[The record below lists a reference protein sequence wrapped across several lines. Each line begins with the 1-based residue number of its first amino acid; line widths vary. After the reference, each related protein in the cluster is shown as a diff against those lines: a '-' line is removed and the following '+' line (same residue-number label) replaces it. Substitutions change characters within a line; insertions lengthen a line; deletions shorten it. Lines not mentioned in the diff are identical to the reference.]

1 MWIRPLV
8 HLAVVVSLLT
18 LSASQAAAHGEK
30 SQEPFLRMRTVM
42 WYDVV
47 WSTDKLNVN
56 EEMIITGKFH
66 LFEEWPTNVVA
77 APTSAWLNVSVP
89 GPQLIRL
96 ATYINGVAMVN
107 SVSLELGRD
116 YEFKVILKGR
126 NPGRYHLHPMLN
138 VEGGGPIA
146 GPGQWVTVEGDG
158 DTFTNPVTTLTG
170 ETIDLETYGLG
181 RVISWHAITIGLGL
195 AWILF
200 WLRSPF
206 LGRLLLVQGET
217 PEGELVSKRDR
228 VVGMAFLV
236 AAVALVA
243 GGYFFTEAQ
252 YPVTVPLQSGRTVIP
267 PLEKPPQT
275 IEATVER
282 ATYTVATR
290 TFTMALQVTNT
301 GEQPVQLGEMSA
313 ASIRFL
319 NPQLFKGN
327 HQILVE
333 PQEPVQ
339 PGETKT
345 LQVVASD
352 AVWETEHLTMGYD
365 PENRFAALLMFFD
378 PQGSRRII
386 AVSAGPLIP
395 QYLPTSGA

>member
-1 MWIRPLV
+1 
-8 HLAVVVSLLT
+8 
-18 LSASQAAAHGEK
+18 
-30 SQEPFLRMRTVM
+30 
-42 WYDVV
+42 
-47 WSTDKLNVN
+47 
-56 EEMIITGKFH
+56 
-66 LFEEWPTNVVA
+66 
-77 APTSAWLNVSVP
+77 
-89 GPQLIRL
+89 
-96 ATYINGVAMVN
+96 
-107 SVSLELGRD
+107 
-116 YEFKVILKGR
+116 
-126 NPGRYHLHPMLN
+126 
-138 VEGGGPIA
+138 
-146 GPGQWVTVEGDG
+146 
-158 DTFTNPVTTLTG
+158 
-170 ETIDLETYGLG
+170 
-181 RVISWHAITIGLGL
+181 
-195 AWILF
+195 ILF
-200 WLRSPF
+200 WMSSPF

>member
-1 MWIRPLV
+1 MKQFVRSVLIIGL
-8 HLAVVVSLLT
+8 LA
-18 LSASQAAAHGEK
+18 LSAPYAAAHGEK

-42 WYDVV
+42 WYDIA
-47 WSTDKLNVN
+47 WSTGKLGVN
-56 EEMIITGKFH
+56 EEMTITGKFH
-66 LFEEWPTNVVA
+66 LFEEWPTAVVA

-96 ATYINGVAMVN
+96 ATYINGVPMVN
-107 SVSLELGRD
+107 TVSLEIGRD
-116 YEFKVILKGR
+116 YEFKIILKGR

-158 DTFTNPVTTLTG
+158 DAFTNPVTTLTG

-181 RVISWHAITIGLGL
+181 RVIGWHAITIGLAL
-195 AWILF
+195 AWLLF

-206 LGRLLLVQGET
+206 LGRLLLVDGGTQER
-217 PEGELVSKRDR
+217 ELVSKRDR
-228 VVGMAFLV
+228 VVGMAFLI
-236 AAVALVA
+236 ATVALVV

-252 YPVTVPLQSGRTVIP
+252 YPVTVPLQSGRTAIP

-275 IEATVER
+275 LAVTVER

-290 TFTMALQVTNT
+290 TFTMTLRVTNS

-319 NPQLFKGN
+319 NPQLFKGE

-339 PGETKT
+339 PGEAKT
-345 LQVVASD
+345 LQIVASD
-352 AVWETEHLTMGYD
+352 AVWETEHLTMSSD

-395 QYLPTSGA
+395 QYLPTTGK